1 MSALSLSYFHKQL
14 SVLFFRK
21 CFKQPL
27 FTILISFDHTISFKL
42 HKLNSNK
49 IKEEFNWVII
59 KNIKKSITLGK
70 KHITK
75 SITTMIRSIMIA
87 TSIMIMINNIM
98 ITTKSMMTMIKSI
111 TMITIII
118 TKKSIMM
125 TMIIIMILSNH
136 IKNITK
142 SLKRLLI
149 PRRHTG
155 GFFMIFIDDTQIF
168 L

>member
-1 MSALSLSYFHKQL
+1 MLSLALKQL

-42 HKLNSNK
+42 HKLNSNN

-87 TSIMIMINNIM
+87 TSIMIMIKNIM

>member
-1 MSALSLSYFHKQL
+1 M
-14 SVLFFRK
+14 FFRK

-87 TSIMIMINNIM
+87 TKSIMIMIKNIM
-98 ITTKSMMTMIKSI
+98 ITTKSIMTMIKNI

-142 SLKRLLI
+142 SLKRLFI